1 MDVLLKYLP
10 LLSPTSIRLTLLF
23 QLSCYS
29 SDLAMCNMLYSSAT
43 MTTVE
48 RQAYFKEKREEMRQ
62 MMKKKKAA
70 LNKVC
75 FSPLETIS
83 TFSWASLHHH
93 FPVVSVFCHVS
104 CHLIFFHILPGVVEP
119 SLSRPPPSSL
129 PRYN

>member
-1 MDVLLKYLP
+1 MDVLLKYLSS
-10 LLSPTSIRLTLLF
+10 LSPTSIRLTLLF

-29 SDLAMCNMLYSSAT
+29 SDLAKCNMLYFSAT

-75 FSPLETIS
+75 RSPLENIS

-93 FPVVSVFCHVS
+93 FRVVSVFCH
-104 CHLIFFHILPGVVEP
+104 LIFVHILPGVVEP